1 MRKWLFILVIS
12 LVGYTSWGAVSNI
25 DELKKLAESGD
36 ANAQCLMGVMSYSGG
51 TIYDPRLIETQTLE
65 SLLLTKIP
73 AWDDK
78 VIENTDIDS
87 EDTMRAGTLSNQS
100 YEWFIKSAEQGNK
113 YAYYCLGI
121 CYLRGIGVELDYTK
135 AQENLIKSADLG
147 YCEAQYRVAKKL
159 LGSNQK
165 TNIAKGLK
173 YLSSAADTGHID
185 AEAYK
190 GYCYLKGMGVEKNVE
205 YGLKTIQDCY
215 SSGSACAA
223 VDLANIYIKG
233 DLLPK
238 NVNEG
243 INILE
248 KQCKIENNYCAK
260 DNLADYLLIGADGI
274 KKDVPRGM
282 KLLKSAAKNSSAAL
296 DELGGIYVFGRYGFP
311 INEEKA
317 FFYYRQAAARE
328 NAHSCTEV
336 GIWYM
341 RGLKPLKKDLD
352 KARYWLRRGNDLG
365 DEEAGWYLL
374 DEKRFEQAAEKGSA
388 RMQEALGWR
397 SLLGVGCETNIPLSN
412 RLYQMSADQGNSGA
426 AYAFGRILTNPNSVE
441 YKAYLD
447 YEKGIKYLNLAAA
460 KGELLA
466 IHRLGSLYL
475 NGCGVEKNLKK
486 AVELYEEAADKG
498 DMSSA
503 GTLGKMY
510 LYGENMK
517 RDYAK
522 AYKYLSRVEDASS
535 IDDGNDLTG
544 SITSLGVLYFYGL
557 GCSMDRF
564 RAVSLFSK
572 AVSCGGQSSREGN
585 YYMGLA
591 YYNGYGVDRDVARAM
606 SFLEKSAE
614 LKDTKAIKTLDLIK
628 SGKAKVPL
636 TEWDA
641 DPYSP

>member
-1 MRKWLFILVIS
+1 MVAV
-12 LVGYTSWGAVSNI
+12 LVGNTSWGAVTNI

-147 YCEAQYRVAKKL
+147 YCEAQYRVATKL
-159 LGSNQK
+159 LGSHQK

-173 YLSSAADTGHID
+173 YLSSAADTGHIE

-243 INILE
+243 MNILE
-248 KQCKIENNYCAK
+248 KQCKIEKNYYAK
-260 DNLADYLLIGADGI
+260 DNLADYLLKGTDGI
-274 KKDVPRGM
+274 TKDFSRGM
-282 KLLKSAAKNSSAAL
+282 KLLKSAAKNSSVAL
-296 DELGGIYVFGRYGFP
+296 DDLGGIYESGCYGFP
-311 INEEKA
+311 VNAEKA

-328 NAHSCTEV
+328 NAHSCTLV

-341 RGLKPLKKDLD
+341 RGIKPVKKDLN
-352 KARYWLRRGNDLG
+352 KARYWLRKGSELEN
-365 DEEAGWYLL
+365 EEAGWYLL
-374 DEKRFEQAAEKGSA
+374 DEEKFEQAAEKGSA
-388 RMQEALGWR
+388 EMQAALGWR
-397 SLLGVGCETNIPLSN
+397 SGAGVGCETNIPLAI
-412 RLYQMSADQGNSGA
+412 RLYQMSADQGNMGSAVNLGKV
-426 AYAFGRILTNPNSVE
+426 LTSPNSAE
-441 YKAYLD
+441 LKAYLD
-447 YEKGIKYLNLAAA
+447 YKKGIKYLNLAVT
-460 KGELLA
+460 KGSLNA
-466 IHRLGSLYL
+466 RDRLGFLYL
-475 NGCGVEKNLKK
+475 HGYGVDKNPEK
-486 AVELYEEAADKG
+486 AVELYQEAADQG
-498 DMSSA
+498 QLHSA
-503 GTLGKMY
+503 GMLGEMY
-510 LYGENMK
+510 LNGENME

-535 IDDGNDLTG
+535 IDDDEDLTRA
-544 SITSLGVLYFYGL
+544 ITGQGILYFYGL

-572 AVSCGGQSSREGN
+572 AVSRGGQSSGRGN

-606 SFLEKSAE
+606 SFFEKSAE
-614 LKDTKAIKTLDLIK
+614 LKDSKAIKTLDLIK
-628 SGKAKVPL
+628 SGRAKVPL